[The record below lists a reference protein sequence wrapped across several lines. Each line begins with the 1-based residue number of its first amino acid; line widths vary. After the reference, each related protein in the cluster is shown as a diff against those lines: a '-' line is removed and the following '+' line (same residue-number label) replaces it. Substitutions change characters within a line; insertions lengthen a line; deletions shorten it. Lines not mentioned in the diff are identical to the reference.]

1 MKTFFPILLLFIF
14 FPFFLFAQVGDCKTA
29 KLICNKANIFQVA
42 QSGGGEDPTE
52 ANDAACFFNGA
63 ASNFE
68 VTSAWFKWTCET
80 SGTLTFSI
88 NPTKQD
94 DDVDFALY
102 ELPNGVSDCSQKQVL
117 RCMAAGDFSFPS
129 PCMGPTG
136 LKEGETDETESSG
149 CDGTKNNFLK
159 PLDMVKGKSY
169 ALMVNN
175 FTSQSS
181 FSINFGGTGTL
192 KADLNCPVATDELLN
207 VLSHF
212 SVYPNPT
219 TNDFILH
226 SDNAEQ
232 VTAIYLTNLNGQ
244 RLLSDLSLDTPIV
257 LPKCIANGIYF
268 LSTQTI
274 HGIGVKKIIV
284 QR

>member
-1 MKTFFPILLLFIF
+1 MKTFFPILLFSIGL
-14 FPFFLFAQVGDCKTA
+14 PFFLSAQVGDCKTA
-29 KLICNKANIFQVA
+29 KLLCNKANIFQIA

-52 ANDAACFFNGA
+52 ANDATCFFNGA
-63 ASNFE
+63 PTNIE
-68 VTSAWFKWTCET
+68 ITSAWFKWTCET

-88 NPTKQD
+88 SPTKQD

-117 RCMAAGDFSFPS
+117 RCMAAGENFFPS

-136 LKEGETDETESSG
+136 LKEGEMDVTESIG
-149 CDGTKNNFLK
+149 CNVGQNNFLK
-159 PLDMVKGKSY
+159 PLDMVQGKSY

-192 KADLNCPVATDELLN
+192 KADLNCPVATDELSN

-212 SVYPNPT
+212 SIYPNPAFSE
-219 TNDFILH
+219 FILH
-226 SDNAEQ
+226 SDNTEQ
-232 VTAIYLTNLNGQ
+232 ITAVFLTNLNGQ

-257 LPKCIANGIYF
+257 LPKGVANGIYF
-268 LSTQTI
+268 LSIQTI
-274 HGIGVKKIIV
+274 HGVGVKKVIV